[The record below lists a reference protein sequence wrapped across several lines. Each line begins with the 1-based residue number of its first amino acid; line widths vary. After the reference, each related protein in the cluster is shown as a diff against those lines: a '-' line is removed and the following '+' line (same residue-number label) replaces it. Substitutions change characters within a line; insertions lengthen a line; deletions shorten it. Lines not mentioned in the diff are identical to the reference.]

1 MLVAAWRRGYM
12 NSWLASVYNPMSR
25 KGLQTLL
32 VGIFAVFGVL
42 SGVVPDLLS
51 PTGRSGTFAHAQQGP
66 NITDDEIRNYARAVL
81 LIEPRRK
88 QAYDEIRG
96 IAGGTVPEVICSD
109 RRRIN
114 SLNRDLR
121 AIAVNYCNLAKDF
134 IEQHNLTINRF
145 NEITRLQQDNPQLQR
160 QIQAELLRQQR
171 SNGN

>member
-1 MLVAAWRRGYM
+1 M
-12 NSWLASVYNPMSR
+12 
-25 KGLQTLL
+25 
-32 VGIFAVFGVL
+32 
-42 SGVVPDLLS
+42 
-51 PTGRSGTFAHAQQGP
+51 
-66 NITDDEIRNYARAVL
+66 
-81 LIEPRRK
+81 
-88 QAYDEIRG
+88 
-96 IAGGTVPEVICSD
+96 ICSD
-109 RRRIN
+109 RRGIN